1 MTMHKP
7 TRLFH
12 RIRVMKVAKQY
23 PWLLAL
29 LTIGPLLSATA
40 FAVGTQP
47 AITTKTASDMA
58 IRSLTNTIEGSQEEN
73 REPLNEASPTLE
85 VPSETEA
92 PAIRDPL
99 LSSVLLPLPPLLLPD
114 LLLPPYNFP
123 SFNSQRLDEE
133 LQIYSRY
140 LRIYGPPDVLI
151 VGSSRSLQ
159 GIDPSVL
166 QQSLAAQGYTNAKV
180 FNFGVNGATAQVVDV
195 VVREIL
201 TQEQLPKL
209 IIWGDGLRA
218 FNDGRVDLTYREIV
232 ASAGYQR
239 LQAGHSPIPDRA
251 FHDNS
256 PILTASINPAIA
268 NSLLADSTQ
277 EISSV
282 LDMYGFQAISE
293 RFDPATY
300 YQQFPK
306 VAGTFDGDYVPF
318 GLGGEQTQATIAVAQ
333 YAQQLDIPLVI
344 VNLPLT
350 AAYMDAP
357 RRQYEQRFRQHMQQL
372 AQQEQFQ
379 FIDLVQHPTLI
390 QNQYFADPSHIN
402 QAGAAAVARHLATDT
417 TIPWNTLK

>member
-1 MTMHKP
+1 MHK
-7 TRLFH
+7 RSWQFQ
-12 RIRVMKVAKQY
+12 RIRVIKVAKTY

-29 LTIGPLLSATA
+29 LAIGPLLSAATLA
-40 FAVGTQP
+40 IGNRTDKTTEVATRSPTNPAEESREGLLQP
-47 AITTKTASDMA
+47 S
-58 IRSLTNTIEGSQEEN
+58 
-73 REPLNEASPTLE
+73 EPL
-85 VPSETEA
+85 PSESEIA
-92 PAIRDPL
+92 PPAIRDPL

-166 QQSLAAQGYTNAKV
+166 QESLATQGYPNAKV

-195 VVREIL
+195 VVREVL
-201 TQEQLPKL
+201 SQEQLPKL

-218 FNDGRVDLTYREIV
+218 FNDGRVDITYREIV
-232 ASAGYQR
+232 ASPGYRR
-239 LQAGHSPIPDRA
+239 LQAGHRPIPDRA
-251 FHDNS
+251 FYDDS
-256 PILTASINPAIA
+256 PILTASINPAVA

-277 EISSV
+277 QISSV
-282 LDMYGFQAISE
+282 LDMYGFQAISD

-306 VAGTFDGDYVPF
+306 VPGTFDGDYVPF

-333 YAQQLDIPLVI
+333 YAKAQNIPLVI

-350 AAYMDAP
+350 AAYMDSP
-357 RRQYEQRFRQHMQQL
+357 RLRYEQRFRQHMQQL

-402 QAGAAAVARHLATDT
+402 QAGAAAVARQLATDT
-417 TIPWNTLK
+417 TIPWNILKK